1 MVFLLVLKK
10 YNKESKANMLFKGLI
25 YERNSLFSNYFS
37 QLLFIICLP
46 VFFNF
51 FLFTLGCHRSV
62 MDVHDSVSILSSIFI
77 RKDIIL
83 IPRWLLNLLLI
94 IYSLCLF
101 LLLFFRPSEQ
111 VYDNWNLLPFST
123 ISFFLTEDVRPLV
136 AFYNLAANIGLF
148 VPYGLVIMMNRL
160 KKIMQFL
167 LPLLFISMIELFQY
181 ITRRGSMDIDDLI
194 LNMFGV
200 YVGYLLTP
208 AFQRVVRL
216 KVNERR
222 GNL

>member
-1 MVFLLVLKK
+1 MRGTVYL
-10 YNKESKANMLFKGLI
+10 AI
-25 YERNSLFSNYFS
+25 IFS

-46 VFFNF
+46 VFFQLFSYLHSVVIAVLWMCMTALVF
-51 FLFTLGCHRSV
+51 FLVF
-62 MDVHDSVSILSSIFI
+62 FI